1 MAKDLSLVLLLD
13 CYGELL
19 TERQRDIAEMYF
31 NEDLSLTEIAET
43 RGITRQAVRDSIRH
57 SEQTLL
63 ETEEKLG
70 MAERI
75 IGMRDCL
82 ERSCSTAVMRILKL
96 HSLPV
101 RVCCYYKFLEREGK
115 TWHLKDFRKSSTAS
129 LRN

>member
-57 SEQTLL
+57 SEQALL
-63 ETEEKLG
+63 ELEDKLG
-70 MAERI
+70 MAQRLTD
-75 IGMRDCL
+75 MRDCL
-82 ERSCSTAVMRILKL
+82 EQILRHCETEHAAL
-96 HSLPV
+96 SAATIAQLA
-101 RVCCYYKFLEREGK
+101 REGM
-115 TWHLKDFRKSSTAS
+115 L
-129 LRN
+129 LL

>member
-63 ETEEKLG
+63 ETEDKLG

-75 IGMRDCL
+75 IGMRGCL
-82 ERSCSTAVMRILKL
+82 ETILQHCGDADTDIAQL
-96 HSLPV
+96 A
-101 RVCCYYKFLEREGK
+101 REG
-115 TWHLKDFRKSSTAS
+115 L
-129 LRN
+129 LLL

>member
-19 TERQRDIAEMYF
+19 TERQRDIAELYF

-57 SEQTLL
+57 SEQALL

-75 IGMRDCL
+75 ISMRDCL
-82 ERSCSTAVMRILKL
+82 EKIMQHCDGASAPEQALADIAQLA
-96 HSLPV
+96 
-101 RVCCYYKFLEREGK
+101 REG
-115 TWHLKDFRKSSTAS
+115 L
-129 LRN
+129 LLL